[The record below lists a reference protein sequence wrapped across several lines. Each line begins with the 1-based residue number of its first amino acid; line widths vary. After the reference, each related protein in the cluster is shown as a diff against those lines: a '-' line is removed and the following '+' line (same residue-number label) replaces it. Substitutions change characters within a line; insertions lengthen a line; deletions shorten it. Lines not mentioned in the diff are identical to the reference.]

1 MATAPAPPV
10 VTAPAPPVVTAPT
23 PPVAKSPVS
32 VASAA
37 AVATTGAVSA
47 SVASIVAPAA
57 KPQES
62 VRPPAPLAPPVNTQ
76 AAPTLVPPTPT
87 PAAPSVPATE
97 TTKRSLNEKVEAITS
112 DLQKSSA
119 TEPSKKGQ
127 VNYSETIQISD
138 DTMPTTRNS
147 ARPIELAKSVAQQEQ
162 SDNQSVLDNVFSKM
176 SPAGTLPLG
185 AAAANSSQ
193 AKDMLAGQIL
203 EPTRREVES
212 AEVPPAELP
221 AMAPKFE
228 PREDVDTVGDPELP
242 ASDAPAAET
251 VERERKQIETA
262 QPPADPTPDVSIPQL
277 IRKLQDSK
285 TTFGP

>member
-1 MATAPAPPV
+1 
-10 VTAPAPPVVTAPT
+10 
-23 PPVAKSPVS
+23 
-32 VASAA
+32 
-37 AVATTGAVSA
+37 
-47 SVASIVAPAA
+47 
-57 KPQES
+57 
-62 VRPPAPLAPPVNTQ
+62 
-76 AAPTLVPPTPT
+76 
-87 PAAPSVPATE
+87 
-97 TTKRSLNEKVEAITS
+97 
-112 DLQKSSA
+112 
-119 TEPSKKGQ
+119 
-127 VNYSETIQISD
+127 
-138 DTMPTTRNS
+138 MPTTRNS

-251 VERERKQIETA
+251 VERERKQIKTA